1 MLRMNSSV
9 YTISAGFQSTATSTL
24 AALLALI
31 HEQHHVDVSALGMAS
46 GLADAGL
53 DSLAVAELIFSI
65 EETFK
70 IDLGDVAAETLPAT
84 IGEVVALIDTHR

>member
-1 MLRMNSSV
+1 MTSSV
-9 YTISAGFQSTATSTL
+9 SHTDTL
-24 AALLALI
+24 AALLALL
-31 HEQHHVDVSALGMAS
+31 HEQHHLDVSGFDLAT

-70 IDLGDVAAETLPAT
+70 IDLGEVAAEALPAT
-84 IGEVVALIDTHR
+84 IGEVVALINAHR

>member
-1 MLRMNSSV
+1 MSFASDNAPM
-9 YTISAGFQSTATSTL
+9 TL
-24 AALLALI
+24 AVPSTFDSLLALI
-31 HEQHHVDVSALGMAS
+31 AQQHHLDVSALTMAS

-70 IDLGDVAAETLPAT
+70 IDLGDVADQALPAT
-84 IGEVVALIDTHR
+84 VGEVVALIDAHR

>member
-1 MLRMNSSV
+1 MSSSV
-9 YTISAGFQSTATSTL
+9 STSSTL

-31 HEQHHVDVSALGMAS
+31 QQQHHLNVSDLTLDS

-70 IDLGDVAAETLPAT
+70 IDLGDVAAEALPAT
-84 IGEVVALIDTHR
+84 IGEVVALIDAHR